1 MKLEY
6 PSPEFDETIAAVCHG
21 EADEAR
27 MRALNHLLR
36 SNADARDEYLIRIEL
51 HSRLASEP
59 DLFSEGADVS
69 LEPLTAV
76 SRAVP
81 PAPWRLTE
89 MGHRQSNPNHGSSE
103 RATRAMDRTW
113 ILALAACFILL
124 AGIFSLLWLK
134 RSEPRNGTTSKAVA
148 MLARTVDARW
158 VKQPTPPRAGVALEP
173 GWFHLEAGLA
183 QIVFYSGARVVIEGP
198 TDLQLISSSEA
209 VCPTGRLLAEV
220 PEPARGFRIKTGQ
233 LNVVDLGTAFGLE
246 TDHGQT
252 EVDVF
257 KGEVELSAKA
267 AAVQALREGT
277 AALVVGAGAAQFM
290 AVRPDAFSNM
300 LEFQQR
306 SLAAEALRYDQWRL
320 KSAQLNQD
328 PSLVV
333 HFDFEG
339 LSPSDSSLKNAAEKT
354 ALVQDAAIVGCEPA
368 QGRWREKPALEFQSV
383 NDRVRLAVPGAFQ
396 SLTLSTWVCLKG
408 LDRQFNSL
416 VMSDGFDP
424 GTIHWLIR
432 NDGVLGPTVFGT
444 GSAEYQIL
452 ASPPVIG
459 VDDLGTWLHL
469 AVVLDGKANEAVQYL
484 NGVPVSRRTLKIRP
498 PFRLNSVEL
507 GNWNARRDPGSE
519 PSLIRNLSG
528 SMDDF
533 EMFSRALSQAE
544 IRDLYSSGKAE
555 P

>member
-1 MKLEY
+1 
-6 PSPEFDETIAAVCHG
+6 
-21 EADEAR
+21 

-36 SNADARDEYLIRIEL
+36 TDADARDEYLIRIEL
-51 HSRLASEP
+51 HNRLASEA
-59 DLFSEGADVS
+59 DLFSEDADFS
-69 LEPLTAV
+69 LKPPAELG
-76 SRAVP
+76 RAVP
-81 PAPWRLTE
+81 PMSGRISE
-89 MGHRQSNPNHGSSE
+89 MGRRHASPNHGSFVS
-103 RATRAMDRTW
+103 RVWAMDRTW

-134 RSEPRNGTTSKAVA
+134 RSDLRSGTTSKTVA

-158 VKQPTPPRAGVALEP
+158 VKQPSLPRAGVALEP
-173 GWFHLEAGLA
+173 GWLHLEAGLA

-209 VCPTGRLLAEV
+209 VCPSGRLLAEV
-220 PEPARGFRIKTGQ
+220 PEPARGFRIRTGQ
-233 LNVVDLGTAFGLE
+233 LNVVDLGTAFGLD
-246 TDHGQT
+246 TDRGQT

-267 AAVQALREGT
+267 VAVQALREGT
-277 AALVVGAGAAQFM
+277 AVLVVGAGAAQFM
-290 AVRPDAFSNM
+290 AARQEAFTNM

-320 KSAQLNQD
+320 KSTQLNQD

-339 LSPSDSSLKNAAEKT
+339 LSLTDSSLKNAADKS
-354 ALVQDAAIVGCEPA
+354 ALVQEATMVGCEPA

-383 NDRVRLAVPGAFQ
+383 NDRIRLAVPGEFQ
-396 SLTLSTWVCLKG
+396 SLTLSAWVCLKG

-432 NDGVLGPTVFGT
+432 NDGVLGLTVFGA
-444 GSAEYQIL
+444 GSTEYQIL

-498 PFRLNSVEL
+498 PFRFNSTEL
-507 GNWNARRDPGSE
+507 GNWNPRRDPGSE

-533 EMFSRALSQAE
+533 ELFSRALSQAE
-544 IRDLYSSGKAE
+544 IWELYTSGKPE
-555 P
+555 L